1 MKFLN
6 KVILMIILIFFI
18 IFGIYYFIGVKVAN
32 KIGTRDSY
40 EQHIIA
46 CLFPIVLL
54 IFGIINIVYF
64 IKDRFRIR

>member
-1 MKFLN
+1 MT
-6 KVILMIILIFFI
+6 ILIFFM

-32 KIGTRDSY
+32 KIGARDSY

-54 IFGIINIVYF
+54 IFGIINMVCF
-64 IKDRFRIR
+64 IKDKFKIR